1 MGAELA
7 GALREQVT
15 IETWV
20 AAHDDAAAD
29 AGFWRTERTV
39 FAEIIPDTGAQRA
52 VEGAARRSGQRWQV
66 TLRAP
71 VPIGLTSRLLWSGRI
86 LSVRAIAIDPR
97 LPDRLVVR
105 CRADAA

>member
-20 AAHDDAAAD
+20 AARDDAAAD
-29 AGFWRTERTV
+29 AGFWRRECTV
-39 FAEIIPDTGAQRA
+39 FAEILPDSGVVRP

-71 VPIGLTSRLLWSGRI
+71 APIALTSRLLWSGRV
-86 LSVRAIAIDPR
+86 LSVRTIASDPR
-97 LPDRLVVR
+97 QPDRLVVR
-105 CRADAA
+105 CLADAT